1 MLDFNLRL
9 FLFPAVHTPLEEK
22 SFSFDQTAQVAESR
36 VIGSEIEFIL
46 KKMMGDP

>member
-1 MLDFNLRL
+1 MFLRL
-9 FLFPAVHTPLEEK
+9 YITHYLKKVIFE
-22 SFSFDQTAQVAESR
+22 SFDQTAQVAESR